1 MRVVVIINPTSGT
14 QGRPEVARRRAQ
26 LATTLLSSAGVEHEV
41 LITERAGHA
50 YDLACQAAERRTSVV
65 FAWGGDG
72 TMNEVGRALTFS
84 STALAL
90 IPAGSGNGLARELR
104 VPFDP
109 AQAVAGALRGEDYAI
124 DVGEIG
130 GQLFFNAAGIG
141 FDAHVTARFNNRPK
155 GRRGFPAYVAIA
167 FRELLS
173 YRSEEYTITTD
184 EETLHHHALLIAL
197 ANSRQYGNGAIVAP
211 QADLSDGRLDLVA
224 IRPRSPFAT
233 LWGARRLF
241 NGTLTK
247 SAGVE
252 TRRITRAT
260 IVSQRPLCVHVD
272 GEPVP
277 NSETALSVRLHRSA
291 LRVRVKKNY
300 VT

>member
-14 QGRPEVARRRAQ
+14 QGRPEVARQRAQ
-26 LATTLLSSAGVEHEV
+26 RATTLLSSAGVEHEV

-50 YDLACQAAERRTSVV
+50 YDLACRAVERQMSIV

-72 TMNEVGRALTFS
+72 TMNEVARALTFS

-104 VPFDP
+104 VPFNP
-109 AQAVAGALRGEDYAI
+109 AQAIADALQGNDYAI

-155 GRRGFPAYVAIA
+155 GRRGFPAYAAIA
-167 FRELLS
+167 LRELLS

-184 EETLHHHALLIAL
+184 EETLHRHALLIAL

-247 SAGVE
+247 SVGVE
-252 TRRITRAT
+252 TRRITQAT
-260 IVSQRPLCVHVD
+260 IVSQRPLCVHID
-272 GEPVP
+272 GEPVL
-277 NSETALSVRLHRSA
+277 NSETTLSVRLHRSA
-291 LRVRVKKNY
+291 LRVRVGKGY
-300 VT
+300 VA